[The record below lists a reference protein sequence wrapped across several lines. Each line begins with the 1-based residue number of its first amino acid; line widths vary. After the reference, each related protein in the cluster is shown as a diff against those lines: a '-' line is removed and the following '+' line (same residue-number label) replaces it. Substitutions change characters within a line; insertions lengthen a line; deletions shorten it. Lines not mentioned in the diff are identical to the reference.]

1 MTKITY
7 AQQAAA
13 AARKGDHGNAAA
25 LYRRAEMEADLR
37 GESAK
42 GKRHGANAAH
52 YERIFENRQKRAT
65 EALIRVMEVINAAE
79 ARAIEKFRAGNAES
93 L

>member
-25 LYRRAEMEADLR
+25 LYRKAELEADLR

-42 GKRHGANAAH
+42 GKRHGTKAAH
-52 YERIFENRQKRAT
+52 HERIIENRQKRVA
-65 EALIRVMEVINAAE
+65 EAHIRVMEVVNAAE
-79 ARAIEKFRAGNAES
+79 ARAIEKLKVGNAET
-93 L
+93 